1 MFATT
6 TGFLPEHR
14 NHRDQVLQIITAAQ
28 ARGQDRLVEM
38 NQQVLT
44 NLEQIITSLEDEPRP
59 EDIAD
64 AG

>member
-1 MFATT
+1 
-6 TGFLPEHR
+6 
-14 NHRDQVLQIITAAQ
+14 
-28 ARGQDRLVEM
+28 M

-44 NLEQIITSLEDEPRP
+44 NLERIITSLEDEPRP